1 MKSAKSSPDRF
12 CREHAV
18 VSKNVANEF
27 GRGTG
32 MDLIFGLSC
41 DGRVYPD
48 FPGEGAGA
56 LHAAV
61 VGPSGLIAILE
72 VQLGLTGPRG
82 AEAVRIAAYAAK
94 LRASNESGA
103 PPFFAASFAR
113 DPWATAKALLGWRD
127 QLMASGWQGQ
137 AIGAARIDDLARAEQ
152 DGPSLPPGPPDR
164 LCAATAALA
173 DHPNLN
179 IVRVRLVEPREL
191 LPPPYRRLINRLECC
206 GVLIEAA
213 AAPSSATAID
223 LQRVQAFLRTG
234 APQALIGDSS
244 FMTVEADTALMAA
257 EALAEWLAAGSEEE
271 LAGTVVVSCDG
282 DTALLDRTL
291 QARGLP
297 ALGQAAASPWRGALQ
312 VLPLAFAA
320 SWAPFNA
327 KALLD
332 LLLLPRPPIGRSA
345 ARKLARALARE
356 PGTGGA
362 AWERAWADVDA
373 DLAQRFA
380 DHPAADAEITR
391 RQARWREWTT
401 GGLYSRVDGIPASA
415 ARRIAARAGQWAVE
429 TDAGASDPLLMT
441 VAGAASALSQAID
454 VLGQDPLPAL
464 LVERMIEQVLADGA
478 PNPHHVATAGGLRCV
493 KNPAAI
499 WGPVERLVWWEF
511 KGPGQR
517 VPTSPWSRAEI
528 AALAQAGCELEPTS
542 AAAARIGWGYA
553 NAIHQARA
561 RALLIHP
568 TLAGGEETV
577 SHPLAHQ
584 LNPLTQPA
592 GALIRWSAEGLLE
605 DAAHDLAGRRLRREL
620 AAIVSPPQARANWPL
635 PASAIAKLADRKE
648 TATSF
653 ERLADCQM
661 RWMLLDVLRL
671 SRGRFAEIPGPDQLL
686 GNLAH
691 EIANRVLRPGPVA
704 DADEVLRQVRELF
717 DSLLNAIAAPLQQ
730 PEFAGELAAARMRVP
745 AALAE
750 LSRLLRQKGLEVV
763 GTELDREKT
772 FAGGLSVLGRLDLM
786 VRHPTQ
792 GVGVIDLKWTRSA
805 NRRRSEL
812 TEGRAL
818 QLATYGAIADPG
830 ASAPAPGAYYLLN
843 QRRLIGPSG
852 AFVADEEVDSSRSLT
867 ETWRSLMKTWRLWR
881 DLAAQ
886 GVALGTGLPEAAD
899 HFPEGL
905 GVPPGEEPCRYCELT
920 SLCRVTEEA
929 H

>member
-1 MKSAKSSPDRF
+1 M
-12 CREHAV
+12 
-18 VSKNVANEF
+18 VANDY
-27 GRGTG
+27 GGGTG
-32 MDLIFGLSC
+32 MNLIFGVAC
-41 DGRVYPD
+41 DGRAYPD

-61 VGPSGLIAILE
+61 VGPSGLIDILE
-72 VQLGLTGPRG
+72 VQLGLTGPRC

-94 LRASNESGA
+94 LRASLLSVA
-103 PPFFAASFAR
+103 TPFFAASFAR

-127 QLMASGWQGQ
+127 QLMTSGWQGQ
-137 AIGAARIDDLARAEQ
+137 AIGAARIDDLARAEH
-152 DGPSLPPGPPDR
+152 DGPSLPPGSPDR
-164 LCAATAALA
+164 LCAAIAALA
-173 DHPNLN
+173 PQPSLN
-179 IVRVRLVEPREL
+179 IVRLRLVEPREM
-191 LPPPYRRLINRLECC
+191 LPPPYRRLIDRLERC

-213 AAPSSATAID
+213 AAASPAPDTD

-234 APQALIGDSS
+234 APQPLAGDAS

-282 DTALLDRTL
+282 DTALLDRAL

-297 ALGQAAASPWRGALQ
+297 ALGQSAASPWRGALQ

-320 SWAPFNA
+320 TWAPFNA

-356 PGTGGA
+356 PGTGAA

-373 DLAQRFA
+373 DLAKRFA
-380 DHPAADAEITR
+380 DHPAAEAEITR

-401 GGLYSRVDGIPASA
+401 GGLYSRIDGIPADA
-415 ARRIAARAGQWAVE
+415 ARRIAARVGQWAVE
-429 TDAGASDPLLMT
+429 TDAGASEPLLLT

-464 LVERMIEQVLADGA
+464 LVERMIEQVLAEGA
-478 PNPHHVATAGGLRCV
+478 QNPDHIATAGGLRCV

-499 WGPVERLVWWEF
+499 WGSVDRLVWWDF
-511 KGPGQR
+511 KGPGER
-517 VPTSPWSRAEI
+517 VPTRPWSRAEI
-528 AALAQAGCELEPTS
+528 VALAEAGCELEPAS

-553 NAIHQARA
+553 NALHQARA
-561 RALLIHP
+561 RALLIRP
-568 TLAGGEETV
+568 ALAGGEETV

-592 GALIRWSAEGLLE
+592 GASIRWNAERLLE
-605 DAAHDLAGRRLRREL
+605 EAAHDLAGRRLPREL
-620 AAIVSPPQARANWPL
+620 AAIVSLPQARANWPL

-648 TATSF
+648 SATSF

-704 DADEVLRQVRELF
+704 DADEVLRQVDEVF
-717 DSLLNAIAAPLQQ
+717 DTLLSAIAAPLQQ
-730 PEFAGELAAARMRVP
+730 PEFAGELAAARTRVP

-750 LSRLLRQKGLEVV
+750 LSRLLRQKALEVV
-763 GTELDREKT
+763 GTELDREAT
-772 FAGGLSVLGRLDLM
+772 FAEGLSVLGRLDLV
-786 VRHPTQ
+786 VRHATQ

-805 NRRRSEL
+805 NRRRTEL
-812 TEGRAL
+812 AEGHAL
-818 QLATYGAIADPG
+818 QLATYGAIADPD

-843 QRRLIGPSG
+843 QRRLIGPTG
-852 AFVADEEVDSSRSLT
+852 AFIADEEVEASRSLA
-867 ETWRSLMKTWRLWR
+867 ETWTDLMETWRLWR
-881 DLAAQ
+881 ALAAQ
-886 GVALGTGLPEAAD
+886 GVALGTGLPKAAD

-905 GVPPGEEPCRYCELT
+905 AISPGEEPCRYCELT
-920 SLCRVTEEA
+920 SLCRVTQEA
-929 H
+929 N